1 MTKADEFPLEGES
14 TPAHVEADPVA
25 DAFYAR
31 AESRMA
37 RSLVLIAIFGVI
49 GILLV
54 AGWKSALGFVAGCVV
69 IAFNVRSLYRTVVG
83 AAKSLEGK
91 ALAGEPAKASTAL
104 LAFGLVLRLALV
116 TGVGYAIFRSSLQ
129 GFYGYLGGIFMPIC
143 AVFAEALYEAWGALR
158 RGL

>member
-1 MTKADEFPLEGES
+1 MTKAEEFPVEGES
-14 TPAHVEADPVA
+14 APAPVKPDPVA
-25 DAFYAR
+25 DAFYSA

-37 RSLVLIAIFGVI
+37 RSLVLIGIFGAV
-49 GILLV
+49 GVLLF
-54 AGWKSALGFVAGCVV
+54 AGWKPAIGFVAGSVV
-69 IAFNVRSLYRTVVG
+69 SAFNVRGLHRSVTG

-116 TGVGYAIFRSSLQ
+116 TAVGYAIFRSSLQ
-129 GFYGYLGGIFMPIC
+129 GFYGYLGGVFMPLC
-143 AVFAEALYEAWGALR
+143 AVFAEALYEAWGAMR